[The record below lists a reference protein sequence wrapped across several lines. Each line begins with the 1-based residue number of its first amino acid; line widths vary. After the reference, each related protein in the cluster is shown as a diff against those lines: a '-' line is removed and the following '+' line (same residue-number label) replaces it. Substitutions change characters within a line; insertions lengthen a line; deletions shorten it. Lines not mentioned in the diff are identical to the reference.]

1 MRKAIS
7 GGLIWTGLVAAFAA
21 TAYYIYFMWGLDWG
35 QIFTRGYG
43 FMLVMTM
50 FGSVIIFV
58 VLWGIFGFLASV
70 IDS

>member
-7 GGLIWTGLVAAFAA
+7 SGLIWTGLVTAFVA
-21 TAYYIYFMWGLDWG
+21 TAYYIYFMWGQDWG
-35 QIFTRGYG
+35 HIFTRGYG

-50 FGSVIIFV
+50 FGSFVIFLV
-58 VLWGIFGFLASV
+58 VWGIFGFLAST

>member
-7 GGLIWTGLVAAFAA
+7 DGLIWLGLVAAFAA
-21 TAYYIYFMWGLDWG
+21 TACYLYFMWGQDWG

-50 FGSVIIFV
+50 FGSFVIFLV
-58 VLWGIFGFLASV
+58 VWGIFGFLASA
-70 IDS
+70 IDN